1 MKKKTNPSI
10 EIEKVYVLHVK
21 KGYEDRDLHI
31 RKMLGNMNIPFQY
44 ILDGDMTDLSIDS
57 LSAYFRNDMLSI
69 TPATSCSMKHILAYQ
84 HMIDNH
90 IQQALILEDDIL
102 LARDFIRKFNQS
114 MHEKEV
120 INKGGQMPITI
131 SYEDTRLR
139 FIPRSQRI
147 KGKCLYPGKCDRM
160 TGAYYLNLE
169 AACVI
174 MDFAKK
180 YQMDLPIDLTHNQL
194 LKEKRL
200 NYYWMQP
207 TIATQGSHV
216 GKFCS
221 AINFQKSFIT
231 PTLWKIQRLYK
242 KVLYFIR

>member
-90 IQQALILEDDIL
+90 IQQALYSML
-102 LARDFIRKFNQS
+102 L
-114 MHEKEV
+114 
-120 INKGGQMPITI
+120 
-131 SYEDTRLR
+131 
-139 FIPRSQRI
+139 
-147 KGKCLYPGKCDRM
+147 
-160 TGAYYLNLE
+160 
-169 AACVI
+169 
-174 MDFAKK
+174 
-180 YQMDLPIDLTHNQL
+180 
-194 LKEKRL
+194 
-200 NYYWMQP
+200 
-207 TIATQGSHV
+207 
-216 GKFCS
+216 FCS
-221 AINFQKSFIT
+221 PYRTSS
-231 PTLWKIQRLYK
+231 
-242 KVLYFIR
+242 